1 MENKNIIVRIPEP
14 CTEDWNKMTPDKNG
28 KFCGSCQKS
37 VFDFTN
43 KTDDEIKEI
52 LFKYKD
58 QKLCGHFK
66 KSQIDRPLNI
76 RVNLNQLPHNV
87 SMTKIFALSLLLTFG
102 ATLFG
107 CYDPQGKKINGI
119 EWFSGNDEQVDGK
132 IEARVG
138 EIAPPPEQLEK
149 VEKIQKDTLAIQAAQ
164 IELQS
169 KMEQYVAGGIGMQ
182 MIDPI
187 IDSVY
192 VPKTM
197 EVDSTY
203 EVHKTGEVMPE
214 EKYYVKG
221 NLSNNVIDENAPQ
234 EDTLNKID
242 PTDERRIMGGPISVV
257 TYTEQVIES
266 QNINR
271 EVEEKNNEVLKSSSF
286 VVFPN
291 PGKGEFT
298 IKYEVIRRSEVRVDI
313 LDAQGKLITN
323 ISNIPKQYEGK
334 YEIPVSL
341 DVPNGIYFVCI
352 IAEGKKNV
360 SRVVVER

>member
-1 MENKNIIVRIPEP
+1 MENKDIIVRIPEP

-37 VFDFTN
+37 VVDFTN
-43 KTDDEIKEI
+43 KTDDEIKDI

-76 RVNLNQLPHNV
+76 RVNLRELPHNV

-102 ATLFG
+102 AALFG
-107 CYDPQGKKINGI
+107 CYDPQGKKISGI
-119 EWFSGNDEQVDGK
+119 EWFSGNDDEVEGK
-132 IEARVG
+132 IETKVG
-138 EIAPPPEQLEK
+138 EIAPPTEQLEK
-149 VEKIQKDTLAIQAAQ
+149 IEKIEKDTLAIQATKM
-164 IELQS
+164 ELQS

-192 VPKTM
+192 TPK
-197 EVDSTY
+197 VLPADSVN
-203 EVHKTGEVMPE
+203 EIV
-214 EKYYVKG
+214 YVKG
-221 NLSNNVIDENAPQ
+221 NLRNAAVEENTVK
-234 EDTLNKID
+234 EDTSKVLLNG
-242 PTDERRIMGGPISVV
+242 PADERRIMGGPISVV

-266 QNINR
+266 RNIDT
-271 EVEEKNNEVLKSSSF
+271 EIEEKNIEVLRSNSF
-286 VVFPN
+286 VVYPN
-291 PGKGEFT
+291 PGKGDFT
-298 IKYEVIRRSEVRVDI
+298 IKYEVVKRSEIRVDI

-323 ISNIPKQYEGK
+323 ISDIPKQYEGK

-341 DVPNGIYFVCI
+341 DVPNGIYFVSI
-352 IAEGKKNV
+352 IADGEKNV